1 MPETTVKIYSDYSD
15 APAVLKE
22 FLYYS
27 QTIRGL
33 SAKSVE
39 AYYIDLKLFF
49 KYMVQKKNNCIDNN
63 TLDEIKISDID
74 INS

>member
-15 APAVLKE
+15 APAILKE

-33 SAKSVE
+33 SPKTVE
-39 AYYIDLKLFF
+39 GYYIDLKLFL
-49 KYMVQKKNNCIDNN
+49 KLTKKPI
-63 TLDEIKISDID
+63 
-74 INS
+74 